1 MRNLLL
7 FIVLAVASYAQ
18 GTLVRSYTV
27 NTLPAAGSA
36 SGVTVYVSNG
46 ATAVDCTTGGGAYW
60 VPCKSNGS
68 VWANQS
74 SGGGTSALTN
84 THVFVGNA
92 SNVATDVPMSGDATM
107 ANTGALT
114 LVATAVTPGSYT
126 NLNATID
133 GKGRI
138 TAAANGSGG
147 SSALTNTHVFVG
159 NSSNVA
165 TDVALSGD
173 ASIANTGALTVTGL
187 NGVSLAGLATGFLLN
202 TTSTGVPSS
211 VAFTGTGNVVRA
223 TSPTLV
229 TPALGIPS
237 ALVLTNATALP
248 GGQITGSQSIPPST
262 LPLATT
268 SAFGAFKPDGSTIT
282 CSVGVC
288 SSSGG
293 STPVTTKG
301 DLYGFTTVPARVPVG
316 SNGAILTA
324 DSTQADGVNWVVPA
338 SGSGALV
345 FTNIPRGVCQA
356 ADSGATITTTGA
368 TLAQFAS
375 VNVSP
380 QFAWTGSQNFFGI
393 VSNTNTV
400 TVSACNFT
408 AVDFLTI
415 ASNTWNASAGSG
427 GGGGGAGITLT
438 TTGSSGAATLIGTV
452 LNIPVYSS
460 GASGLSSLGG
470 LTGIATLGPSGA
482 LAPTGTANGS
492 LDIVTALVPLKPS
505 ANLFTGQNTLVGGPA
520 MAITNA
526 GTTGTSQWHLVKLTG
541 APSTAL
547 IAATTDTTNIVGIA
561 VDGTFGT
568 TGTAYVQF
576 SGATS
581 CAFDAATTAGD
592 WVQISSTV
600 AGDCHDTGSGTR
612 PVSNQIIGRI
622 LSTNGSAGTYQL
634 ILEQDAH

>member
-74 SGGGTSALTN
+74 SGGGTGALTN

-229 TPALGIPS
+229 TPALGTPS

-316 SNGAILTA
+316 SNGAVLTA
-324 DSTQADGVNWVVPA
+324 DSTQSSGLNWILPA
-338 SGSGALV
+338 IGSGSLT
-345 FTNIPRGVCQA
+345 FTGIGGGGIGDGLWSEVH
-356 ADSGATITTTGA
+356 TITTSGGALAAGSTSSLGLPSTWPTGWGVVWYVSASNTVSVAVQNRTGA
-368 TLAQFAS
+368 TVSSFAPGTFS
-375 VNVSP
+375 V
-380 QFAWTGSQNFFGI
+380 T
-393 VSNTNTV
+393 
-400 TVSACNFT
+400 
-408 AVDFLTI
+408 
-415 ASNTWNASAGSG
+415 SG
-427 GGGGGAGITLT
+427 GGGGGGGGSYTGTLPIVVSGSVISVNSATSSSLGVVQPDNSTITISGGVISAVGGASGVTSIGGATGVVLLGGSGAFSCT
-438 TTGSSGAATLIGTV
+438 PGSGGTCDIVTAIVPLKPAANTWLGANDFSGASLLKLKTGSSG
-452 LNIPVYSS
+452 PPCS
-460 GASGLSSLGG
+460 ASGDYGNIWL
-470 LTGIATLGPSGA
+470 
-482 LAPTGTANGS
+482 
-492 LDIVTALVPLKPS
+492 
-505 ANLFTGQNTLVGGPA
+505 
-520 MAITNA
+520 
-526 GTTGTSQWHLVKLTG
+526 
-541 APSTAL
+541 
-547 IAATTDTTNIVGIA
+547 DTTSSVTSHLKVCSA
-561 VDGTFGT
+561 VSS
-568 TGTAYVQF
+568 A
-576 SGATS
+576 A
-581 CAFDAATTAGD
+581 AF
-592 WVQISSTV
+592 VTV
-600 AGDCHDTGSGTR
+600 
-612 PVSNQIIGRI
+612 
-622 LSTNGSAGTYQL
+622 Y
-634 ILEQDAH
+634 